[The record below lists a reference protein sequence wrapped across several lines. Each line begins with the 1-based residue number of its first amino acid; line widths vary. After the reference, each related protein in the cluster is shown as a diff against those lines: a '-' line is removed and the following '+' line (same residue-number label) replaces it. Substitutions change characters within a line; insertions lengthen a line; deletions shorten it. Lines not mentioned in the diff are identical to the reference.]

1 MKNVWIIG
9 IVVAWTI
16 ISIIGML
23 SWECRA
29 DMYQGIALSLGIC
42 VAVYSFSMS
51 MTSMAT
57 IEEIIKRRGYKA
69 SFFVYER
76 IISYIRKKN
85 NSYNEK

>member
-42 VAVYSFSMS
+42 VAVYSFSKC
-51 MTSMAT
+51 A
-57 IEEIIKRRGYKA
+57 EQDNEYDEYGDYRRNY
-69 SFFVYER
+69 
-76 IISYIRKKN
+76 
-85 NSYNEK
+85 